1 MRILI
6 RRPGEINLAPDM
18 HVDSLCSAKVAG
30 VACGGKILYDSMTQH
45 VYEVTENG
53 EHHLPP
59 GSLVELN
66 TDKGLIRNAMVTGI
80 TINYAV
86 EQLDNGASLV
96 DIVTQYKM
104 VEPNG

>member
-6 RRPGEINLAPDM
+6 RRPGDISLAPDI
-18 HVDSLCSAKVAG
+18 HVDPLCSDRVAG
-30 VACGGKILYDSMTQH
+30 VACGAKLLYDSMTQH

-59 GSLVELN
+59 GSLVELC
-66 TDKGLIRNAMVTGI
+66 TDNGSIKNAMVTGT
-80 TINYAV
+80 TISYSV
-86 EQLDNGASLV
+86 EQLDSGASLI